1 MAQSTTEA
9 DAKPKKV
16 PLFKWKPKENDIL
29 ATFDGG
35 IFIMK
40 FENVFSDNQGVIYKY
55 DRFLIKKASYEK
67 QLPEITKYIN
77 YFLKFYDTDYELM
90 LAYLKLKYEIDCKQR
105 FTEETVGELI
115 ALIYEVLFTPTVVEK
130 INQMVA
136 DNYFADIESSEESKK
151 YSKQKKMFNES
162 LEFTNKHIILL
173 LRISFGMKII
183 CPILFHFVHLQKI
196 KIDKDSDLIYRFYK
210 NLFHVFCDSEN
221 VDMYNKLFV
230 YVKAKVIENKSHNKA
245 MYAQRDILGVDEAII
260 INMFLQKVLISENM
274 VKFKFTEKQDSQ
286 TKKFKENVIGFI
298 KTIIKFQ
305 LSYFLKDQYSKN
317 LTEVV
322 SAKNA
327 DGLSGSD
334 KMEMNLTKIDEGQTV
349 YAEVDVEYEMNRII
363 SNYSRFTVTD
373 EEVDYYI
380 NNWHPCP
387 IQITLIKAYWAKQ
400 FGSYR
405 DMAMLTRKEF
415 YTLALILKKKL
426 LEQAGYDSEY
436 EDGIAILP
444 YLLTSNLS
452 DEKTSTRIIRN
463 NKYLEKVRSSYLYKS
478 LITAKYSNLIK
489 IKQNELDRI
498 LSIFINTSF
507 TYVTYEKQEV
517 TGQKIECGEDR
528 ISDEVL
534 FFLREI

>member
-1 MAQSTTEA
+1 MPQNQLTTRQ
-9 DAKPKKV
+9 KRV
-16 PLFKWKPKENDIL
+16 PLFKWKPTDNDKL
-29 ATFDGG
+29 ATYDGG

-40 FENVFSDNQGVIYKY
+40 FEKVFYDDQGVIQKY
-55 DRFLIKKASYEK
+55 DRFLIKKSSYEK

-77 YFLKFYDTDYELM
+77 YFLKFYDTDYELV
-90 LAYLKLKYEIDCKQR
+90 LAYLKLKYEIDCTQR
-105 FTEETVGELI
+105 FTEETIGEQI
-115 ALIYEVLFTPTVVEK
+115 ALIYEILFTPTLVEK
-130 INQMVA
+130 VNEMVD

-151 YSKQKKMFNES
+151 YSKQKKTYNES
-162 LEFTNKHIILL
+162 LEFTNKHIKLL
-173 LRISFGMKII
+173 LRMSFGMKII

-196 KIDKDSDLIYRFYK
+196 KLDKDSDLIYRFYRK
-210 NLFHVFCDSEN
+210 LFNVFCDSEN

-230 YVKAKVIENKSHNKA
+230 YVKAKVIENKSHNKN
-245 MYAQRDILGVDEAII
+245 MYSQRDILGVDEGTII
-260 INMFLQKVLISENM
+260 TMFLQKVLISENM
-274 VKFKFTEKQDSQ
+274 VKFKFTEKQDST

-334 KMEMNLTKIDEGQTV
+334 KMEMNMTKIDEGQTV
-349 YAEVDVEYEMNRII
+349 YAEVGVEYELDRIKKNNKKFVV
-363 SNYSRFTVTD
+363 SD
-373 EEVDYYI
+373 EELDYYI
-380 NNWHPCP
+380 TNWKPCK
-387 IQITLIKAYWAKQ
+387 IQVTLIRAYWSKE
-400 FGSYR
+400 FSSYR
-405 DMAMLTRKEF
+405 DMSMLTRRQF

-436 EDGIAILP
+436 EDGVAILP

-463 NKYLEKVRSSYLYKS
+463 NKYLDKVRSSYLYQS
-478 LITAKYSNLIK
+478 LVNNKYSNLNK

-507 TYVTYEKQEV
+507 TYVTYEKPDI

-528 ISDEVL
+528 ISDELL